1 MANVAIPLAVSVC
14 VNISQITLH
23 FALMEHRESIVLWKL
38 KFHNELRIDLSILLS
53 LRGTSRPEMT
63 RTLELFDYFYRL
75 IYYVPLKLYR
85 SIESHVER
93 EKQRKLGIFDTMVLI
108 IYGINVL

>member
-1 MANVAIPLAVSVC
+1 
-14 VNISQITLH
+14 
-23 FALMEHRESIVLWKL
+23 MEHRESIVLCKL

>member
-1 MANVAIPLAVSVC
+1 
-14 VNISQITLH
+14 
-23 FALMEHRESIVLWKL
+23 MEHRESIVLWKQ